1 MLVNPVRGSL
11 IILLCGLCLSACGF
25 RLAGTGEMAANAEL
39 PPQLAS
45 IYLQT
50 GNLNALQLKALEKS
64 LTKAGAEVVAQAD
77 LATAWLGVTLNE
89 LPDQQLAT
97 GGTGG
102 DVVTRITRSLDFEV
116 KAADGKI
123 IAPRRGLSQQQDVTL
138 NENTLLAAN
147 RERKAVTEEL
157 EQALYDQL
165 ARQLARISDE
175 VPAADAAAP
184 TVAPPGYGDR

>member
-1 MLVNPVRGSL
+1 V
-11 IILLCGLCLSACGF
+11 
-25 RLAGTGEMAANAEL
+25 
-39 PPQLAS
+39 
-45 IYLQT
+45 
-50 GNLNALQLKALEKS
+50 LKALEKS

-123 IAPRRGLSQQQDVTL
+123 IVPRRGLRQQQDVTL